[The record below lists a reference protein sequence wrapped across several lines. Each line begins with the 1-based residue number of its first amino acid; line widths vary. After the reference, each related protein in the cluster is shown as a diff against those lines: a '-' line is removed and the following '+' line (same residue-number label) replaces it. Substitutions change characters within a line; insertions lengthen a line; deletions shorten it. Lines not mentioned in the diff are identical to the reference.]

1 MDRTFNKITQ
11 FFLMTTV
18 IFWISCSDDS
28 GTSSTSIDI
37 TGSWEVASIGS
48 TSVNALNSIWT
59 FNEDGTYNW
68 FLLYGQFDLYSEGDY
83 SLSGETLTVTG
94 FIRNL
99 VGGSDKIFITV
110 SNNDN
115 TFSWVDSDGDRWVY
129 NRILL

>member
-1 MDRTFNKITQ
+1 MDRTINKIAHY
-11 FFLMTTV
+11 FLMTTV

-48 TSVNALNSIWT
+48 TSVTALNSIWT
-59 FNEDGTYNW
+59 FNEDGTNNW
-68 FLLYGQFDLYSEGDY
+68 FLLYGEFDLYSEGDH
-83 SLSGETLTVTG
+83 SVSGNTLTVTG
-94 FIRNL
+94 FITN
-99 VGGSDKIFITV
+99 VAGTNKISITV